1 MQRIFL
7 RLLSNHLLISAILI
21 LVSAGPCSE
30 GAELLS
36 AELSQQTVQ
45 DFEKYIQNREHGL
58 KVRDREQNFLWCLE
72 QVKRRQKIQSDGFV
86 VEPFEGQALH
96 PISDGLIHDWV
107 GATFIPGANLQKV
120 IKLVQDY
127 DNHQRIYQPE
137 VIRSKLLTRR
147 DDFFKVY
154 LRLRKTKLVT
164 VVLDTEYDV
173 TYHPLDE
180 KHVRSRSISTKIV
193 EVLDAGTAKE
203 TTLPP
208 GRDHGFLWRLY
219 TYWRFAEQEGG
230 VYMECEA
237 ISLTRGIPTIVAPII
252 KPFIRELP
260 REALERTLLG
270 TRSALTLTP

>member
-1 MQRIFL
+1 MQRISINACL
-7 RLLSNHLLISAILI
+7 RHLLISVLLI
-21 LVSAGPCSE
+21 VLHADSSSE
-30 GAELLS
+30 GAKLLS
-36 AELSQQTVQ
+36 AELSAQTVQ
-45 DFEKYIQNREHGL
+45 DFENYIKNREHGL
-58 KVRDREQNFLWCLE
+58 QARGRERNFLWCME
-72 QVKRRQKIQSDGFV
+72 QAKRRRTIQSEGLV

-96 PISDGLIHDWV
+96 PVRDGLIHDWV
-107 GATFIPGANLQKV
+107 GATFIPATTLQKL

-137 VIRSKLLTRR
+137 VIRSKLLAHR

-154 LRLRKTKLVT
+154 LRLRKTKVIT

-173 TYHPLDE
+173 TYHPLDA
-180 KHVRSRSISTKIV
+180 KRVKSRSISTKIV
-193 EVLDAGTAKE
+193 EVSDPGTAKE
-203 TTLPP
+203 SALPP
-208 GRDHGFLWRLY
+208 GQDHGFLWKLY

-252 KPFIRELP
+252 KPFVRELP

-270 TRSALTLTP
+270 TRSALTRTQ

>member
-1 MQRIFL
+1 MQRNIFEASL
-7 RLLSNHLLISAILI
+7 RSLLIWAL
-21 LVSAGPCSE
+21 LVVLQIGSHPE
-30 GAELLS
+30 GAKLQAGELS
-36 AELSQQTVQ
+36 AQTVR
-45 DFEKYIQNREHGL
+45 DFENYIKNREHGL
-58 KVRDREQNFLWCLE
+58 QARGRERNFLWCME
-72 QVKRRQKIQSDGFV
+72 QAQRRQTIQSEGYV

-96 PISDGLIHDWV
+96 SITDGLIHDWV
-107 GATFIPGANLQKV
+107 GATFIPGTNLQKA

-137 VIRSKLLTRR
+137 VMRSKLLAHR

-154 LRLRKTKLVT
+154 LRLRKTKVIT

-173 TYHPLDE
+173 TYHSLDA
-180 KHVRSRSISTKIV
+180 KHVKSRSLSTKIV
-193 EVLDAGTAKE
+193 EVSDPGTAKE
-203 TTLPP
+203 STLPP
-208 GRDHGFLWRLY
+208 GQDHGFLWKLY

-270 TRSALTLTP
+270 TRSALIRTQ